1 MKKFNEFVKQIEE
14 SFIHKAEIPKEFGMA
29 VYRVMHNQ
37 ASKYDWDNLDKYP
50 RNQALDWIKSIL
62 IDNKTPENQLQKEL
76 DWWQRQLVTIDN

>member
-1 MKKFNEFVKQIEE
+1 MKKFNEFLKELEE
-14 SFIHKAEIPKEFGMA
+14 SFMHDTKIPNEFAMA

-37 ASKYDWDNLDKYP
+37 ANKNDWDTFDKYS

-62 IDNKTPENQLQKEL
+62 ISNKTPEEQIKKEL